1 MKRNSSR
8 STLLALAVLAVP
20 GLMAATPLAAQ
31 VLDRP
36 VAIVRLTE
44 TVNIGQRELRRQV
57 EALEQQL
64 GENITPAQRRE
75 VLEAQIGDVLL
86 DQAAE
91 RANIRVT
98 QEEIQQAINLQRQSL
113 GQPVSDAQFRQIIEG
128 QMGLTWDEYVA
139 EITDRLIQEQFILQE
154 SSGRFN
160 NLPEPT
166 EREIREVYEE
176 NAQQF
181 TNPAMVRFDHLFLDL
196 RGSTA
201 EEETAARALATDLAR
216 QVRRNDN
223 RFTELM
229 RASLDDT
236 RYDGGDFG
244 YLFRG
249 DPQATQT
256 LGRSFMSEVFNF
268 DQGDISGVLESS
280 VGLHII
286 RVTDRRSPRLLN
298 LDDPLLPGER
308 VTVRQQ
314 VRAFI
319 LNQRQQQAF
328 QQSVEEV
335 ITRLQAE
342 AEITRFPENLA
353 W

>member
-1 MKRNSSR
+1 MKRNSFGSAI
-8 STLLALAVLAVP
+8 LASAILAAYILIPA
-20 GLMAATPLAAQ
+20 GTASAQ

-44 TVNIGQRELRRQV
+44 TVNIGQRELQQQV
-57 EALEQQL
+57 AALEQQL
-64 GENITPAQRRE
+64 GETITPAQRRE

-86 DQAAE
+86 DQAAQ
-91 RANIRVT
+91 RAGIRVT
-98 QEEIQQAINLQRQSL
+98 QEEIQQAIDLQRQSI
-113 GQPVSDAQFRQIIEG
+113 GQPVSDAQFRQIVED
-128 QMGLTWDEYVA
+128 QMGLTWDEYVT

-166 EREIREVYEE
+166 EREVRQVYEE

-196 RGSTA
+196 RGTTT
-201 EEETAARALATDLAR
+201 EEETAARTLATDLAR
-216 QVRRNDN
+216 QVRRNDE

-256 LGRSFMSEVFNF
+256 LGGSFMSEVF
-268 DQGDISGVLESS
+268 DLDEGDISGVLESS
-280 VGLHII
+280 VGLHVI
-286 RVTDRRSPRLLN
+286 RVTDRRSPRLLG

-328 QQSVEEV
+328 QESVEEV
-335 ITRLQAE
+335 LARLEAE